1 MRPGLGRSLRS
12 LNPPRRLGGWGD
24 PLGTISKWG
33 RASSH
38 DGDIRALMRPL
49 ERCCFFSAQMPA
61 GLHRFMP
68 RPGRSGESQSNVWAT
83 HCKTSR
89 ASSSRPSDN

>member
-1 MRPGLGRSLRS
+1 MVGETHLEPYPSGVVHHRMMATTGLRQARW
-12 LNPPRRLGGWGD
+12 ND
-24 PLGTISKWG
+24 
-33 RASSH
+33 AV
-38 DGDIRALMRPL
+38 
-49 ERCCFFSAQMPA
+49 FFSAQMPA

-68 RPGRSGESQSNVWAT
+68 RPRRSGESQSNVWAT